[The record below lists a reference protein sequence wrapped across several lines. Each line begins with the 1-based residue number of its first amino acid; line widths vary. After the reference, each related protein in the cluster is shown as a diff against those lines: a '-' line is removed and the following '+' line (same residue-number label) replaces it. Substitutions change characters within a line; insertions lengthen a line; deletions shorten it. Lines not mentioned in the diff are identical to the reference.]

1 MVSGLLSGA
10 PCVWV
15 GKGFVP
21 VARVAL
27 QGSLDLAPWL
37 YVLPAEL
44 APFQVRPRTLALR
57 PA

>member
-37 YVLPAEL
+37 YVLPK
-44 APFQVRPRTLALR
+44 P
-57 PA
+57 